1 MYRAVTCEV
10 LARGVDPHDA
20 PAVAGVARA
29 AVVATRPRVS
39 VNGRDVEDLIRTD
52 AEVNEAVSVVA
63 ANAEVRSS
71 MVERQRAWA
80 DAEPVGTVVEG
91 RDITTVVFPDATL
104 KVYLTASLEE
114 RAARRADESPESVAR
129 RDEVDATREASP
141 LTVADGALVV
151 DTTGRAVEDVV
162 EEIYRMPD
170 EPIELNPRRTPFYR
184 FARGLVGGLG
194 RLLFR
199 PTVLGRENIPATG
212 PVIIAPTHRS
222 NVDFAFTI
230 YMTRRKVF
238 FMAKDQ
244 LFRVPVFGTVLRHLG
259 VFPVDRDATD
269 RTSMRLAEAVLDRGE
284 ALLLFPEGTRKF
296 GLAVEPINDGAMFIA
311 SRADAPV
318 VPVAD
323 RGQRRA
329 RCPTAPR

>member
-1 MYRAVTCEV
+1 MSGPVVAIDGPAGSGKSTVARGLAERLGWAFLDTGAMYRAVTCEV

-39 VNGRDVEDLIRTD
+39 VNGRDVEDLIRTP
-52 AEVNEAVSVVA
+52 EVNEAVSVVA

-162 EEIYRMPD
+162 EEIYGC
-170 EPIELNPRRTPFYR
+170 LTS
-184 FARGLVGGLG
+184 
-194 RLLFR
+194 
-199 PTVLGRENIPATG
+199 
-212 PVIIAPTHRS
+212 RS
-222 NVDFAFTI
+222 
-230 YMTRRKVF
+230 
-238 FMAKDQ
+238 
-244 LFRVPVFGTVLRHLG
+244 
-259 VFPVDRDATD
+259 
-269 RTSMRLAEAVLDRGE
+269 S
-284 ALLLFPEGTRKF
+284 
-296 GLAVEPINDGAMFIA
+296 
-311 SRADAPV
+311 
-318 VPVAD
+318 
-323 RGQRRA
+323 
-329 RCPTAPR
+329 